1 MLSDP
6 SILGD
11 DGAVGPKHAKFVHLH
26 LMIMAISHTPPSLL
40 SPNPSHSTSL
50 SDDGSSGDRAN
61 ALSDLNRYSS
71 DNGDDDDSDD
81 DRSPLRS
88 LSSVSHDEVCL

>member
-1 MLSDP
+1 
-6 SILGD
+6 
-11 DGAVGPKHAKFVHLH
+11 
-26 LMIMAISHTPPSLL
+26 MIMAISHTPPSLL

-50 SDDGSSGDRAN
+50 SDDGSSGDGAN
-61 ALSDLNRYSS
+61 ALSDVNIYSS

-81 DRSPLRS
+81 DRLPLRS

>member
-50 SDDGSSGDRAN
+50 SDDGSSNDSAN
-61 ALSDLNRYSS
+61 DQSGLVKYSS
-71 DNGDDDDSDD
+71 DYGDDDDGDLLD
-81 DRSPLRS
+81 VLW
-88 LSSVSHDEVCL
+88 